1 MPLRLTFGT
10 PLENLRNSQ
19 QLAKERNLSRS
30 DLQPDMLHRRLKL
43 TALSVRAL
51 MMNVRMYYA
60 HTSMQHNFA
69 GMGPVLDSTSQ
80 SQGGRPISSLPL
92 VKVVHVPAK
101 GEDSSE
107 DPELLLFAEVF
118 IPPLPAVS

>member
-1 MPLRLTFGT
+1 
-10 PLENLRNSQ
+10 
-19 QLAKERNLSRS
+19 
-30 DLQPDMLHRRLKL
+30 
-43 TALSVRAL
+43 
-51 MMNVRMYYA
+51 
-60 HTSMQHNFA
+60 
-69 GMGPVLDSTSQ
+69 MGPVLDSTSQ

-118 IPPLPAVS
+118 IPPLPGSQLGLTEPHWGPSGFGISNLRP